1 VMAEIEYVDER
12 SWYQPCM
19 ARKDNSVINGEAQ
32 RRYAT
37 GYHAKHRAMSNEQG
51 GFASSRNYIM
61 YTFRTST
68 SLQASP

>member
-1 VMAEIEYVDER
+1 MWTSVRGTNYA
-12 SWYQPCM
+12 WH
-19 ARKDNSVINGEAQ
+19 ARTTLSLMGKHK

-51 GFASSRNYIM
+51 GFASSRNYMM